1 MSATAE
7 RDGMHLIAVI
17 MGSPTRDERN
27 NAARTLLDYGFA
39 AYSLYK
45 DDAISLERVP
55 VYKAAPEEV
64 SVYSTGFSCLLP
76 KNEISKVEKSY
87 NIPEFIAGTHA
98 SGDKVGE
105 IIYTVE
111 GREIGRA
118 DIVVYDDIRPLSL
131 WNIFLRILA
140 SAIN

>member
-1 MSATAE
+1 M
-7 RDGMHLIAVI
+7 
-17 MGSPTRDERN
+17 
-27 NAARTLLDYGFA
+27 
-39 AYSLYK
+39 
-45 DDAISLERVP
+45 
-55 VYKAAPEEV
+55 
-64 SVYSTGFSCLLP
+64 
-76 KNEISKVEKSY
+76 EKSY